1 MCNGLRYAKSE
12 GARMNPVA
20 KHFQKFNKNKV
31 EHDRKKEA
39 KKTGRYFDEEQ
50 PDLFDEQEE
59 DLDDRV

>member
-1 MCNGLRYAKSE
+1 
-12 GARMNPVA
+12 MNPVA

-31 EHDRKKEA
+31 EQDRKKEE

-59 DLDDRV
+59 DLDDRI